1 MLGDVNE
8 VVTFDAYDGQVP
20 ADSDED

>member
-1 MLGDVNE
+1 MLGDMNE

-20 ADSDED
+20 PDSDED